1 MITGSAC
8 SCVVSST
15 LEFAQQLTSGGPM
28 RLRTDGVTWREID
41 GETVILDL
49 ASSTYLKTNESGSVL
64 MRMLTDE
71 RTETELVDG
80 LVDECLATFRADRA
94 TRRNS
99 AIAASLNRSSGR

>member
-1 MITGSAC
+1 
-8 SCVVSST
+8 
-15 LEFAQQLTSGGPM
+15 M

-64 MRMLTDE
+64 MRLLTDE

-80 LVDECLATFRADRA
+80 LVDEFGIESDQARTDVESFLGMLRERE
-94 TRRNS
+94 
-99 AIAASLNRSSGR
+99 LLESSG